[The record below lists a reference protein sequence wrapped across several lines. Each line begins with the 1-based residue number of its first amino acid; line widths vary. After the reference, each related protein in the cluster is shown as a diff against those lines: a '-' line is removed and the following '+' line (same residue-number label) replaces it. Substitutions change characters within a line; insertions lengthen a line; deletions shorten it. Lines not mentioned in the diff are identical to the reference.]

1 MSPRVVLIHAIEMAI
16 NPIMKAFEVHWPEA
30 ETINILDDSL
40 SRDRAKSD
48 VLDGKMMGR
57 FLRLGEYALSIDA
70 DGILFTCSAFG
81 PAIEAVAKQHKIP
94 VLKPN
99 EAMFSM
105 ALKQGKNIGMLVT
118 FENSIK
124 VMSQEFDAMAKTR
137 NSAATLNV
145 KLVKDAI
152 SILKQGLIDEHN
164 RLIADTAKELKDC
177 DALMLAQF
185 SMANAW
191 SAISEQLDIPILTAP
206 DAAVKLMKQKFL
218 GNVGKVDL

>member
-1 MSPRVVLIHAIEMAI
+1 MSARIVLIHAIEMAI
-16 NPIMKAFEVHWPEA
+16 NPIVRAFEVHWPEA
-30 ETINILDDSL
+30 EIVNILDDSL

-48 VLDGKMMGR
+48 VLDCEMMDR
-57 FLRLGEYALSIDA
+57 FLKLGDYARSIDG

-81 PAIEAVAKQHKIP
+81 PAIEAVAKQHEIP

-124 VMSQEFDAMAKTR
+124 VMSQEFYEMAKTI
-137 NSAATLNV
+137 NNTATLNV
-145 KLVKDAI
+145 TLVEDAI
-152 SILKQGLIDEHN
+152 SSLKQGLVGEHN
-164 RLIADTAKELKDC
+164 RLIADTAQELKDC
-177 DALMLAQF
+177 DVLMLAQF

-191 SAISEQLDIPILTAP
+191 SAVSEQLDIPILTAP
-206 DAAVKLMKQKFL
+206 DAAAKLMKQKIL
-218 GNVGKVDL
+218 G

>member
-1 MSPRVVLIHAIEMAI
+1 MSPRIVLIHAIEMAI
-16 NPIMKAFEVHWPEA
+16 NPIMRAFEVHWPEV

-48 VLDGKMMGR
+48 DLDRKMMDR
-57 FLRLGEYALSIDA
+57 FLKLGDYALSIDA

-81 PAIEAVAKQHKIP
+81 PAIEAVAKQHEIP

-105 ALKQGKNIGMLVT
+105 ALQKGKNIGMLVT

-124 VMSQEFDAMAKTR
+124 VMTREFDEMAKTR

-145 KLVKDAI
+145 TLVKDAI
-152 SILKQGLIDEHN
+152 SHLKQGLVEEHN

-177 DALMLAQF
+177 DVLMLAQF

>member
-1 MSPRVVLIHAIEMAI
+1 M
-16 NPIMKAFEVHWPEA
+16 
-30 ETINILDDSL
+30 D
-40 SRDRAKSD
+40 
-48 VLDGKMMGR
+48 R
-57 FLRLGEYALSIDA
+57 FLRLGDYALSIGA

-81 PAIEAVAKQHKIP
+81 PAIEAVAKQHEIP

-124 VMSQEFDAMAKTR
+124 VMSREFDEMAKTR

-145 KLVKDAI
+145 TLVKDAI
-152 SILKQGLIDEHN
+152 SYLKQGLVEEHN

-177 DALMLAQF
+177 DVLMLAQF

-191 SAISEQLDIPILTAP
+191 SAVSEQLDIPILTAP

>member
-1 MSPRVVLIHAIEMAI
+1 MAI

-48 VLDGKMMGR
+48 VLDCKMMGR
-57 FLRLGEYALSIDA
+57 FLRLGDYALSIDA

-81 PAIEAVAKQHKIP
+81 PAIEAVAKQHEIP

-137 NSAATLNV
+137 NRAATLNV

-152 SILKQGLIDEHN
+152 SVLKQGLIDEHN
-164 RLIADTAKELKDC
+164 RLIANTAKELKDC
-177 DALMLAQF
+177 DR
-185 SMANAW
+185 
-191 SAISEQLDIPILTAP
+191 
-206 DAAVKLMKQKFL
+206 
-218 GNVGKVDL
+218 

>member
-48 VLDGKMMGR
+48 VLDCKLMDR
-57 FLRLGEYALSIDA
+57 FLKLGDYALSIDA

-81 PAIEAVAKQHKIP
+81 PAIEAVAKQHEIP

-105 ALKQGKNIGMLVT
+105 ALQKGKNIGMLVT

-124 VMSQEFDAMAKTR
+124 VMSREFDEMAKTR

-145 KLVKDAI
+145 TLVKDAI
-152 SILKQGLIDEHN
+152 SCLKQGLVEEHN

-177 DALMLAQF
+177 DVLMLAQF

-191 SAISEQLDIPILTAP
+191 SAVSEQLDIPILTAP

>member
-1 MSPRVVLIHAIEMAI
+1 MSVSPRIVLIHAIEMAI
-16 NPIMKAFEVHWPEA
+16 NPIVRAFEVHWPEV
-30 ETINILDDSL
+30 EIVNILDDSL

-48 VLDGKMMGR
+48 VLDCEMMDR
-57 FLRLGEYALSIDA
+57 FLKLGDYARSIDG

-81 PAIEAVAKQHKIP
+81 PAIEAVAKQHEIP

-124 VMSQEFDAMAKTR
+124 VMSQEFDEMAKTI
-137 NSAATLNV
+137 NNDAILDV
-145 KLVKDAI
+145 ILVKDAI
-152 SILKQGLIDEHN
+152 SHLKQGFIDEHN
-164 RLIADTAKELKDC
+164 RLIAQTAKELKDC

-191 SAISEQLDIPILTAP
+191 KCVSEQLDIPVLTAP
-206 DAAVKLMKQKFL
+206 DAAAKLMKEKIL
-218 GNVGKVDL
+218 E

>member
-1 MSPRVVLIHAIEMAI
+1 MSVSARIVLIHAIEMAI
-16 NPIMKAFEVHWPEA
+16 NPIVRAFEVHWPEV
-30 ETINILDDSL
+30 EIVNILDDSL

-48 VLDGKMMGR
+48 VLDCEMMDR
-57 FLRLGEYALSIDA
+57 FLKLGDYARSIDG

-81 PAIEAVAKQHKIP
+81 PAIEAVAKQHEIP

-124 VMSQEFDAMAKTR
+124 VMSQEFYEMAKTI
-137 NSAATLNV
+137 NNTATLNV
-145 KLVKDAI
+145 TLVEDAI
-152 SILKQGLIDEHN
+152 SSLKQGLVDEHN

-177 DALMLAQF
+177 DVLMLAEF

-191 SAISEQLDIPILTAP
+191 SAVSEQLDIPILTAP
-206 DAAVKLMKQKFL
+206 DAAAKLMKQKIL
-218 GNVGKVDL
+218 G

>member
-40 SRDRAKSD
+40 SRDRANSD
-48 VLDGKMMGR
+48 VLDCKMMGR

-105 ALKQGKNIGMLVT
+105 ALKQGENIGMLVT

-145 KLVKDAI
+145 QLVKDAI

-191 SAISEQLDIPILTAP
+191 NAVSEQLDIPILTAP
-206 DAAVKLMKQKFL
+206 DAAAKLMKEKIL
-218 GNVGKVDL
+218 G

>member
-1 MSPRVVLIHAIEMAI
+1 M
-16 NPIMKAFEVHWPEA
+16 
-30 ETINILDDSL
+30 
-40 SRDRAKSD
+40 
-48 VLDGKMMGR
+48 
-57 FLRLGEYALSIDA
+57 
-70 DGILFTCSAFG
+70 
-81 PAIEAVAKQHKIP
+81 AKQHEIP

-185 SMANAW
+185 SMANAR
-191 SAISEQLDIPILTAP
+191 SAVSEQLDIPILTAP
-206 DAAVKLMKQKFL
+206 DAAAKLMKEKIL
-218 GNVGKVDL
+218 G

>member
-1 MSPRVVLIHAIEMAI
+1 MAI
-16 NPIMKAFEVHWPEA
+16 NPIMRAFEVHWPEV

-48 VLDGKMMGR
+48 ALDCKMMDR
-57 FLRLGEYALSIDA
+57 FLRLGDYALSIGA

-81 PAIEAVAKQHKIP
+81 PAIEAVAKQHEIP

-105 ALKQGKNIGMLVT
+105 ALQKGKNIGMLVT

-124 VMSQEFDAMAKTR
+124 VMSREFDEMAKTR

-145 KLVKDAI
+145 TLVKDAI
-152 SILKQGLIDEHN
+152 SHLKQGLVEEHN

-177 DALMLAQF
+177 DVLMLAQF